1 MWIIFLTLK
10 FIWVLS
16 ILFWNFSSSLPEQ
29 LKDNIYMLKVWLP
42 KQQYYDCTWF
52 LAVLGI
58 IKLEYISII
67 NIKRLS
73 IYFLFLP
80 IWLDC
85 LSISLGF
92 LKIWYLQSLIPNI
105 YISMDNYSL
114 SSHPIKFCNVK
125 RRQLTYKKKKFTLFF
140 IRLIRRRKITQII
153 IDIPN
158 YFYLNA
164 FTLF

>member
-1 MWIIFLTLK
+1 MGHLLNNSYRSLFEWCLWIIFLTLK

-16 ILFWNFSSSLPEQ
+16 TLFWNFSSSLPEQ
-29 LKDNIYMLKVWLP
+29 LKDNIYMFKVWLP

-80 IWLDC
+80 TWLDC
-85 LSISLGF
+85 LRISLGF

-105 YISMDNYSL
+105 YLNGQLFI
-114 SSHPIKFCNVK
+114 IKPS
-125 RRQLTYKKKKFTLFF
+125 YKIL
-140 IRLIRRRKITQII
+140 
-153 IDIPN
+153 
-158 YFYLNA
+158 
-164 FTLF
+164 